1 MSENDKQQHEGDQPY
16 DDNFYRFTTE
26 YGRVRAS
33 IILPAAARFVHPRSV
48 IDVGCAWGVWLE
60 YWQKNLGVEEIFGID
75 GDYVDRTKLCIDEKN
90 FMAANLEER
99 INLDKRFDLVQC
111 LEVGEHLT
119 PERAES
125 FVEDLTKLGDV
136 ILFSAAV
143 TTAPG
148 HNHVNCQWQ
157 SYWLKKFLKFGYVAV
172 DCIRRQIWY
181 HDDLIHLN
189 GNWRQAMFIYVKS
202 TELHRYP
209 ELQQY
214 SHKKY

>member
-1 MSENDKQQHEGDQPY
+1 MSENEQIHAGDRDYDEAFLKKQKEIEFRY
-16 DDNFYRFTTE
+16 
-26 YGRVRAS
+26 AS
-33 IILPAAARFVHPRSV
+33 VILPVVSRFVHPQSV
-48 IDVGCAWGVWLE
+48 VDVGCCLGGWLD
-60 YWQKNLGVEEIFGID
+60 YWQKIFGVKEILGLD
-75 GDYVDRTKLCIDEKN
+75 GDYVELSELSIDQKN
-90 FMAANLEER
+90 FMSVNLEER
-99 INLDKRFDLVQC
+99 INLDRRFDLVQSM
-111 LEVGEHLT
+111 EVAEHLT

-189 GNWRQAMFIYVKS
+189 GNWRQAMFNPDDFLPPGFFIAMKNF
-202 TELHRYP
+202 L
-209 ELQQY
+209 
-214 SHKKY
+214 